1 MTLVRSV
8 TGFLLVSVAAWVL
21 YLSTFVSQLG
31 VHTVAEYWMYS
42 AQVLKEHLLH
52 TNAERHKVLFV
63 GGSSAWMGIDAGL
76 AGEILGIRAIN
87 LGLHGMMPLDQLV
100 NEVEPVLKAGDVVI
114 LPLEYEYYVIDTRY
128 NAWFLNQTMVGR
140 PEWFWRLPWR
150 EKLRF
155 VAAVPPLRVLEG
167 TMTGLFADRLD
178 ITRKRQ
184 LEQDPEKILEAMR
197 QAWAQGALPDSNY
210 TFRNIDQ
217 DGDAIVARGSFATYV
232 YPLDRAVLAR
242 NYPWKTLD
250 AFAKTCAAR
259 HVRVYVGW
267 PPVVKGLINFESRTA
282 RRNTQ
287 VIMQRLAEMGIPV
300 LGHPADFAYDRSLF
314 ADSGY
319 HLIHEGRALH
329 TGHMLRL
336 LQEIMGEGMT
346 MPRHSPA

>member
-1 MTLVRSV
+1 MTLARFL
-8 TGFLLVSVAAWVL
+8 TGFLLLSVAAWAL

-31 VHTVAEYWMYS
+31 VHTVAEYWVYG
-42 AQVLKEHLLH
+42 AQTVKEYLLH
-52 TNAERHKVLFV
+52 SNAERRKVLFV
-63 GGSSAWMGIDAGL
+63 GGSSVWMGIDAGL
-76 AGEILGIRAIN
+76 AGEVLGVRAVN
-87 LGLHGMMPLDQLV
+87 LGLHGMLPLDQIL
-100 NEVEPVLKAGDVVI
+100 NEVSPMLRGGDVVI
-114 LPLEYEYYVIDTRY
+114 LPLEYEYYAIDTPY

-155 VAAVPPLRVLEG
+155 IAAVPPLRVLEG
-167 TMTGLFADRLD
+167 TMTGLFGDRLD

-184 LEQDPEKILEAMR
+184 LEQDPEKILEVMR
-197 QAWAQGALPDSNY
+197 LAWAQGSPPDTNY

-217 DGDAIVARGSFATYV
+217 EGDAIVAKGSFATYI
-232 YPLDRAVLAR
+232 YPLDRAALAR
-242 NYPWKTLD
+242 SYPWKTLD

-259 HVRVYVGW
+259 HVRLYIGW

-282 RRNTQ
+282 RRNIQ
-287 VIMQRLAEMGIPV
+287 FIRQRLTEIGVPV

-329 TGHMLRL
+329 THHMLRL
-336 LQEIMGEGMT
+336 LQETMDEGMT
-346 MPRHSPA
+346 MPRHTPA